1 MILTVRDLLLFLAL
15 AVLLGLSYLTIKY
28 AGESGTAFRSYGA
41 YLFGA
46 RGRRQSLGSN
56 VGAVFSVTYFFG
68 ATFIYGMVFG
78 AWIRIVTVLV
88 YVAVTLLAIYVTSR
102 IDTGSARTADS
113 NLLLEFFAKNLET
126 EDCHKVIRI
135 FTVIYFALL
144 VEELAVSRL
153 VLHALTR
160 QPVAVAF
167 LLTTTCFVIYSY
179 LYLGGF
185 RAVVT
190 ADTVQVLVLVL
201 FLLMLVILTREYT
214 TPSEL
219 LFRHL
224 DGQKPI
230 AMLNLVGAGVFGISW
245 FMPAVDFYSRLN
257 FIGRTKGRATTEFIV
272 TSFATTGIVM
282 LIGALFGDCLAT
294 HLAVT
299 SPSDYVIK
307 AIRFFIDESPLVA
320 FVFMAGLFS
329 MIFTTIDTLLLLNL
343 QVGYYQRRRWFRRE
357 NLLNILLAAMV
368 ISCAM
373 SFDATSAIG
382 IFIGSC
388 MVFPSVA
395 LSRLL
400 WPKLFRFLP
409 HSPTYLIVAMILS
422 TLVFVRYFF
431 EIQNRFDRHFLLT
444 ILTLGTALLCGVG
457 STGVQWAAQV
467 VARRRSDQALK
478 KEEKSSDG

>member
-15 AVLLGLSYLTIKY
+15 AILLALSYLTIKY
-28 AGESGTAFRSYGA
+28 AREGGSEFRSYGT

-46 RGRRQSLGSN
+46 RGRRQSLASN

-78 AWIRIVTVLV
+78 TWIRIMTVLV
-88 YVAVTLLAIYVTSR
+88 YVMVTLLAIYVTSR
-102 IDTGSARTADS
+102 IDSGNPRTADS
-113 NLLLEFFAKNLET
+113 NILLEFFVKNLEAD
-126 EDCHKVIRI
+126 DCRKVIRI

-190 ADTVQVLVLVL
+190 ADTVQVIVLVL
-201 FLLMLVILTREYT
+201 FLLMLIILTREYT
-214 TPSEL
+214 TPAEL

-224 DGQKPI
+224 DVQRPM
-230 AMLNLVGAGVFGISW
+230 AMLNLAGAGVFGVSW

-257 FIGRTKGRATTEFIV
+257 FTGRAKGSATTEFIV
-272 TSFATTGIVM
+272 TSFATTGTVM
-282 LIGALFGDCLAT
+282 LVGALFGDCLAT

-299 SPSDYVIK
+299 SPSDYVFK

-320 FVFMAGLFS
+320 FVFIAGLFS

-357 NLLNILLAAMV
+357 NLLNVLLAAMV
-368 ISCAM
+368 ISSAM
-373 SFDATSAIG
+373 TFDATSAVG

-388 MVFPSVA
+388 MVFPSLA
-395 LSRLL
+395 LARLL
-400 WPKLFRFLP
+400 WPKVFRFLP
-409 HSPTYLIVAMILS
+409 QSPTYLMVAMVLS
-422 TLVFVRYFF
+422 VVVFARYFF
-431 EIQNRFDRHFLLT
+431 EIQNRFDRHFLLA
-444 ILTLGTALLCGVG
+444 ILTLGLALACGVG
-457 STGVQWAAQV
+457 STGTQWVAQV
-467 VARRRSDQALK
+467 VARRRR
-478 KEEKSSDG
+478 